1 MPATTRE
8 DWSFSQLR
16 ESILNEMRI
25 KEVGIHTNSLPSPA
39 VKASFLT
46 QTQGN
51 KQNVGRHTAS
61 SESKRCA
68 YCKGPIPHTTVQA
81 VVTDCEK

>member
-1 MPATTRE
+1 MPATTANKNGHSL
-8 DWSFSQLR
+8 DQLR

-39 VKASFLT
+39 VKTSFLT
-46 QTQGN
+46 QTQVN

-61 SESKRCA
+61 SE
-68 YCKGPIPHTTVQA
+68 
-81 VVTDCEK
+81 